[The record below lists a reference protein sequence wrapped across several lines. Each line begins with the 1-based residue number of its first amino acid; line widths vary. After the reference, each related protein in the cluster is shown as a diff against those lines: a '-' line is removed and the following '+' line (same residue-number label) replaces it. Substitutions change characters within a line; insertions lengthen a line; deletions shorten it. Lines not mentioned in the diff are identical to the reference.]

1 MNVNFNN
8 SKEINFFEPS
18 NGRSIKLNE
27 LGAYVNE
34 KRMSTGNSKLVDILI
49 FDLPAGKTCMNSS
62 SCISTCYAMKAQRMY
77 HLTRITRE
85 TNLYMYYK
93 ERELLKSLLI
103 KQISKS
109 KNNVIRLHSSGDF
122 ISQDYINFWNEII
135 KVFPNKKFYAYTK
148 VDKLLDF
155 STITKNKNFNLISSF
170 INGELNYGSKGYIE
184 YMVQTYNSFV
194 CPAAASKDSDVKCGR
209 ECNYCVENKNV
220 VFPIH

>member
-8 SKEINFFEPS
+8 SRINYFEPS
-18 NGRSIKLNE
+18 KGRSIKLNE
-27 LGAYVNE
+27 LGTYVNA
-34 KRMSTGNSKLVDILI
+34 KRMSKGNSKLVDILI

-62 SCISTCYAMKAQRMY
+62 TCISTCYAMKAQKQY
-77 HLTRITRE
+77 ENTRIARD

-103 KQISKS
+103 KQITKS
-109 KNNVIRLHSSGDF
+109 KNNVVRLHSSGDF
-122 ISQDYINFWNEII
+122 ISQGYIEFWSEII
-135 KVFPNKKFYAYTK
+135 KAFPNKKFYAYTK

-194 CPAAASKDSDVKCGR
+194 CPAAASKDVDIKCGR
-209 ECNYCVENKNV
+209 ECNYCVENSNV